1 MFFDLLYIAVLTT
14 IFVGF
19 DRYITERIQFQ
30 GAYYA
35 VHAFHNACIVHFT
48 AADVWHTLTDFATVG
63 SVGPNMDALRFCF
76 ALHLYHCIMYWQKFR
91 FDDWLHH
98 GLMIGIALPLG
109 WALPSGRLLGFS
121 LFFTTGLPGGIDYVL
136 LFLNRNG
143 LVSRSIEKRVNTWL
157 NVWIRAP
164 GTAAEAALSLVYL
177 SSTMDTATTFQ
188 LVAGLTTAA
197 LNYWNGQYFMQ
208 QVVWDY
214 AQRSLFE
221 GVTGSAEPVL
231 VQSGG

>member
-35 VHAFHNACIVHFT
+35 VHAFHNACIVNFT
-48 AADVWHTLTDFATVG
+48 AADVWNTLTDFATVG

-98 GLMIGIALPLG
+98 GLMIGVALPIGGLI
-109 WALPSGRLLGFS
+109 PSGGTLLGYS
-121 LFFTTGLPGGIDYVL
+121 LFFTTGLPGGIDYAL

-143 LVSRSIEKRVNTWL
+143 WLVRHTEKRINTFL
-157 NVWIRAP
+157 NVWIRSP
-164 GTAAEAALSLVYL
+164 GTASLATLILLHICQNIQSIGNFELMGAALTGV
-177 SSTMDTATTFQ
+177 
-188 LVAGLTTAA
+188 

-208 QVVWDY
+208 QVVY
-214 AQRSLFE
+214 NLGQQTPMLRE
-221 GVTGSAEPVL
+221 V
-231 VQSGG
+231 